1 MNEIA
6 IDDRD
11 PSCVVV
17 TWPARRVGA
26 AELARFGDEVIAR
39 LRAREGAPVSVL
51 VDVRRAGPLEAGAIK
66 RAREIDARV
75 CEAGVITRRAIVVPN
90 VIAARVLG
98 LMIAAARP
106 RVPTR
111 AFVDLERARAWLG

>member
-1 MNEIA
+1 MIA

-26 AELARFGDEVIAR
+26 PELARFGDEVIAR
-39 LRAREGAPVSVL
+39 LRARGGAPVAVL
-51 VDVRRAGPLEAGAIK
+51 VDVRRAAPLEPSAV
-66 RAREIDARV
+66 ARLRELDARV
-75 CEAGVITRRAIVVPN
+75 CEAGVITRRAIVVPS

-98 LMIAAARP
+98 VMIAAARP
-106 RVPTR
+106 RVTTR
-111 AFVDLERARAWLG
+111 AFVDLERARAWLAP